1 MFRST
6 RCKEGGSAECGDFC
20 MVFSEQ
26 MGATEIL
33 VCGLFL
39 RPAFRNKLR
48 YWTGRRNETFSQS
61 CYAQA
66 FPRIGGIRQSRQPF
80 QYKPAYLWPSM
91 QPERETVAS
100 KEVLMTF
107 LWHTPCR
114 PIRLHYPKSLSVFVE
129 AGRVPIFR
137 KPQQTKTNLYS
148 DSSAT

>member
-1 MFRST
+1 MKGDRDCWVGPSKQMARNWSGRCIDPDGQGSVFKYESPYKETNDSDKAIGGMFRST

-80 QYKPAYLWPSM
+80 QYKPAYL
-91 QPERETVAS
+91 
-100 KEVLMTF
+100 
-107 LWHTPCR
+107 
-114 PIRLHYPKSLSVFVE
+114 
-129 AGRVPIFR
+129 
-137 KPQQTKTNLYS
+137 
-148 DSSAT
+148 